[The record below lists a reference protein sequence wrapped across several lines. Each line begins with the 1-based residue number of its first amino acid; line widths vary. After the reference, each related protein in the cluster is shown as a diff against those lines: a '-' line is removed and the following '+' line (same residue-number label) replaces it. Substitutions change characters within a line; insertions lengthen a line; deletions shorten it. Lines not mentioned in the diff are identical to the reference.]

1 MALAMALTMALAM
14 ALETIFPRL
23 FKRAEK
29 IAQPALKPFN
39 AKSCAGNLEKNGFRT
54 GRPDRPSAAIGV
66 DGAQGQAR
74 GNFSICHTIKMITFK
89 HCRIIA
95 NATNLP
101 LLHIYECHKLAVT
114 TYLPMLQSGQ
124 HARSM

>member
-1 MALAMALTMALAM
+1 
-14 ALETIFPRL
+14 
-23 FKRAEK
+23 
-29 IAQPALKPFN
+29 
-39 AKSCAGNLEKNGFRT
+39 
-54 GRPDRPSAAIGV
+54 V

-74 GNFSICHTIKMITFK
+74 GNFSICHTIKMITLK